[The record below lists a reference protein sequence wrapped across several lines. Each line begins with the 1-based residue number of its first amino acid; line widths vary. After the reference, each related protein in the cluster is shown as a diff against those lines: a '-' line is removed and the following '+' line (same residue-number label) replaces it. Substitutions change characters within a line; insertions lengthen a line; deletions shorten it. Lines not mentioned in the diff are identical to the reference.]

1 MIGGDEMSTD
11 YATGGQLLVSCLD
24 KLGAKTSFGVPG
36 ESYLAVLDALYDADI
51 RFVLCRQEGAAS
63 FAAAAWGK
71 LTGDPG
77 ICFVTRG
84 PGATNAS
91 IGVHTAMQDSSPMIL
106 FVGQIGVG
114 HKEREAFQEVDYRA
128 FFGSMAKWATE
139 IDDVDRIPEILA
151 RAWRIAISGRPGPV
165 VIALPEDMLTAQTTA
180 QPCRPVTPAEAG
192 VDQAQMQNV
201 AGLLAAADRPLVL
214 AGGGGWT
221 AQGRQDLQSFCEREN
236 LAMAAIFR
244 YHDIVDNHSPCYIG
258 DAGVGMAPHV
268 SEAIAEADVIL
279 AVNARF
285 GEATTKAWSLLG
297 VPNPK
302 QRIIHTHASD
312 RELGK
317 IYQPEIALHAGP
329 NQVSAALLNLTLD
342 KAKLAQR
349 KDWLMGLKAGYETSL
364 QPPAQNSPVDM
375 AAVMSWLQANL
386 PDDVI
391 ITNGAGNFALW
402 PNKVFSYGAN
412 QSLLAPQSG
421 AMGYGLPAAIAASLA
436 CPERQVICFA
446 GDGDIQM
453 GLAELGTSAQSG
465 ARPVILLLN
474 NGSYGTIRMHQE
486 RDYPGRISG
495 TTLVNPDFTAVA
507 RAYGMAGVKVA
518 STEEFADAFATVSS
532 SATGGIIELDIAV
545 EAITPRT
552 TLSALKAG
560 G

>member
-1 MIGGDEMSTD
+1 MSTD
-11 YATGGQLLVSCLD
+11 QTTGGQLLVSCLD
-24 KLGAKTSFGVPG
+24 NLGAKTSFGVPG

-51 RFVLCRQEGAAS
+51 QFVLCRQEGAAS

-71 LTGDPG
+71 LTGQPG

-106 FVGQIGVG
+106 FVGQVGVV

-139 IDDVDRIPEILA
+139 IDEVDRLPEIIG
-151 RAWRIAISGRPGPV
+151 RAWRIALSGRPGPV
-165 VIALPEDMLTAQTTA
+165 VIALPEDMLTALTSA
-180 QPCRPVTPAEAG
+180 KACQPVSVAEAG
-192 VDQAQMQNV
+192 VDHSLMGEV
-201 AGLLAAADRPLVL
+201 AAVLSAAERPLVL

-221 AQGRQDLQSFCEREN
+221 EQGRQDLQAFCERET

-244 YHDIVDNHSPCYIG
+244 YHDIVDNHSPCYVG
-258 DAGVGMAPHV
+258 DAGVGMAPHIAK
-268 SEAIAEADVIL
+268 AIAEADVIL

-285 GEATTKAWSLLG
+285 GEATTKAWTLLD

-302 QRIIHTHASD
+302 QRIIQTHASD

-317 IYQPEIALHAGP
+317 IYQPEIAFHAGP
-329 NQVSAALLNLTLD
+329 NQVSSALLDISLD
-342 KAKLAQR
+342 GAKSAQR
-349 KDWLMGLKAGYETSL
+349 KDWLGSLKSGYESSL
-364 QPPAQNSPVDM
+364 HPPPQDSPVDM
-375 AAVMSWLQANL
+375 AAVMSWLQDNL
-386 PDDVI
+386 ADDVI

-402 PNKVFSYGAN
+402 PNKVFCYGPN

-436 CPERQVICFA
+436 CPERQVVCFA

-453 GLAELGTSAQSG
+453 GLAELGTAVQSG

-507 RAYGMAGVKVA
+507 MAYGMAGVKVA
-518 STEEFADAFATVSS
+518 TTEAFADAFAQVAASP
-532 SATGGIIELDIAV
+532 TGGIIELDIAV

-552 TLSALKAG
+552 TLTALKAG
-560 G
+560 R

>member
-1 MIGGDEMSTD
+1 MSAEHT
-11 YATGGQLLVSCLD
+11 TGGQLLVSCLNN
-24 KLGAKTSFGVPG
+24 LGADTGFGVPG

-71 LTGDPG
+71 LTGQPG

-91 IGVHTAMQDSSPMIL
+91 IGVHSAMQDSSPMIL
-106 FVGQIGVG
+106 FVGQVGVG

-139 IDDVDRIPEILA
+139 IDDVDRLPEILG
-151 RAWRIAISGRPGPV
+151 RAWRVALSGRPGPV
-165 VIALPEDMLTAQTTA
+165 VIALPEDMLTATTTA
-180 QPCRPVTPAEAG
+180 RPCRPVSVPEAG
-192 VDQAQMQNV
+192 VDKDSL
-201 AGLLAAADRPLVL
+201 GDAAAMLSAAERPLVL

-221 AQGRQDLQSFCEREN
+221 EQGREQLQTFCEREN

-244 YHDIVDNHSPCYIG
+244 YHDIVDNHSPCYVG
-258 DAGVGMAPHV
+258 DAGVGMAPHIAK
-268 SEAIAEADVIL
+268 AIEQADVIL

-285 GEATTKAWSLLG
+285 GEATTKAWTLLD

-302 QRIIHTHASD
+302 QRIIQTHACD
-312 RELGK
+312 REIGK
-317 IYQPEIALHAGP
+317 IYQPEIAFHAGP
-329 NQVSAALLNLTLD
+329 NQFSAALMNVSLD
-342 KAKLAQR
+342 GPGSKKR
-349 KDWLMGLKAGYETSL
+349 KDWLASLKADYKASI
-364 QPPAQNSPVDM
+364 QPPAQDSPVDM
-375 AAVMSWLQANL
+375 AAVMSWLQDNL

-402 PNKVFSYGAN
+402 PNKVFSYGKK

-421 AMGYGLPAAIAASLA
+421 AMGYGLPAAIAACLA
-436 CPERQVICFA
+436 CPERQVVCFA

-453 GLAELGTSAQSG
+453 GLAELGTAVQSG
-465 ARPVILLLN
+465 ARPVIILLN

-507 RAYGMAGVKVA
+507 KAYGMAGVKVA
-518 STEEFADAFATVSS
+518 TTDDFAAAFTTVSAS
-532 SATGGIIELDIAV
+532 STGGIIELDISV

-560 G
+560 R

>member
-1 MIGGDEMSTD
+1 MSADDT
-11 YATGGQLLVSCLD
+11 TGGQLLVSCLSN
-24 KLGAKTSFGVPG
+24 LGANTSFGVPG

-51 RFVLCRQEGAAS
+51 RFILCRQEGAAS

-71 LTGDPG
+71 LTGQPG

-91 IGVHTAMQDSSPMIL
+91 IGVHTATQDSSPMIL
-106 FVGQIGVG
+106 FVGQVGVG

-139 IDDVDRIPEILA
+139 IDDVDRIPEVLG
-151 RAWRIAISGRPGPV
+151 RAWRVALSGRPGPV
-165 VIALPEDMLTAQTTA
+165 VIALPEDMLTTITTA
-180 QPCRPVTPAEAG
+180 RPCRPVSVAEAG
-192 VDQAQMQNV
+192 VDKE
-201 AGLLAAADRPLVL
+201 GLIDAAALLSSAERPLVL

-221 AQGRQDLQSFCEREN
+221 DQGRQNLQSFCERET

-244 YHDIVDNHSPCYIG
+244 YHDILDNHSPCYVG
-258 DAGVGMAPHV
+258 DAGVGMAPHITK
-268 SEAIAEADVIL
+268 AIEQADVIL
-279 AVNARF
+279 AINTRF
-285 GEATTKAWSLLG
+285 GEATTKAWTLLD

-302 QRIIHTHASD
+302 QRIIQTHASD

-317 IYQPEIALHAGP
+317 IYQPDIAFHAGP
-329 NQVSAALLNLTLD
+329 NAFSAALMDISLEGTGSD
-342 KAKLAQR
+342 KR
-349 KDWLMGLKAGYETSL
+349 KDWLTGLKADYIQSL
-364 QPPAQNSPVDM
+364 QPAAQDSPVDM
-375 AAVMSWLQANL
+375 AAVMAWLQDNL

-402 PNKVFSYGAN
+402 PNKVFAYGAN

-421 AMGYGLPAAIAASLA
+421 AMGYGLPAAIAAGLA
-436 CPERQVICFA
+436 CPDRQVICFA

-453 GLAELGTSAQSG
+453 GLAELGTAVQSG
-465 ARPVILLLN
+465 ARPVIILLN

-495 TTLVNPDFTAVA
+495 TTLVNPDFAAVA
-507 RAYGMAGVKVA
+507 QAYGMAGVKV
-518 STEEFADAFATVSS
+518 SKTDDFAAAFAVVSA
-532 SATGGIIELDIAV
+532 SATGGIIELDISV
-545 EAITPRT
+545 DAITPRT

-560 G
+560 R

>member
-1 MIGGDEMSTD
+1 MSTD

-24 KLGAKTSFGVPG
+24 RLGAETSFGVPG

-51 RFVLCRQEGAAS
+51 GFVLCRQEGAAS

-71 LTGDPG
+71 LTGAPG

-139 IDDVDRIPEILA
+139 IDDVNRIPEILA
-151 RAWRIAISGRPGPV
+151 RAWRIALSGRPGPV

-180 QPCRPVTPAEAG
+180 QPCRPVSVAEAG
-192 VDQAQMQNV
+192 VDQSRMQDV
-201 AGLLAAADRPLVL
+201 AALLATADRPLVL

-221 AQGRQDLQSFCEREN
+221 PQGRQDLQAFCEREE

-268 SEAIAEADVIL
+268 SEAIASADVIL

-285 GEATTKAWSLLG
+285 GEATTKAWTLLD

-302 QRIIHTHASD
+302 QQIIQTHASD

-317 IYQPEIALHAGP
+317 IYQPELALHAGP
-329 NQVSAALLNLTLD
+329 NQVSAALMDLKLD
-342 KAKLAQR
+342 KAKSAQR
-349 KDWLMGLKAGYETSL
+349 RAWLSGLKASYNASL
-364 QPPAQNSPVDM
+364 QPPVQDSPVDM

-402 PNKVFSYGAN
+402 PNKVFAYGAN
-412 QSLLAPQSG
+412 QTLLAPQSG

-453 GLAELGTSAQSG
+453 GLAELGTAVQSG

-507 RAYGMAGVKVA
+507 KAFGMAGVKV
-518 STEEFADAFATVSS
+518 STTEEFASAFATVSS
-532 SATGGIIELDIAV
+532 AATGGIIELDIAV